1 MVDTSL
7 NRKYEAKEGV
17 QLDFSPIPKGEYT
30 IRVKE
35 ISPWKEEIKNIKVIQ
50 VDENGKALL
59 NEKGEKITTLE
70 NNCKFYNCN
79 VKFEVVGGEYDG
91 RLVFH
96 QLTTHPNMSFNIPAY
111 LYALGLNELSASEI
125 QTETLNKM
133 CLANVVIDT
142 YDKHIQNKETAL
154 DEIVKK
160 EVNHIKSFK
169 QLPSNIPNNDL
180 AKDLGI

>member
-1 MVDTSL
+1 MLDTSL
-7 NRKYEAKEGV
+7 NRKYEPKERF

-30 IRVKE
+30 VRVKE
-35 ISPWKEEIKNIKVIQ
+35 ISPWKEEVKNIKVIQ

-96 QLTTHPNMSFNIPAY
+96 QLTTHPNMSFNIPA
-111 LYALGLNELSASEI
+111 
-125 QTETLNKM
+125 
-133 CLANVVIDT
+133 
-142 YDKHIQNKETAL
+142 
-154 DEIVKK
+154 
-160 EVNHIKSFK
+160 
-169 QLPSNIPNNDL
+169 
-180 AKDLGI
+180 